1 MIKAIPEDF
10 IVEEIADLPLTETG
24 EFRVYRLTKRNW
36 TTPDLMRFL
45 AKMLSIS
52 PKVISYGGKKDKHG
66 ITTQYITIR
75 DQRDFSLEEPNFSLK
90 AVGFMRKP
98 MSPALIAGNRFRITI
113 RKLNSVDQVLKNL
126 EEVKT
131 YGFPNFFDDQRFR
144 GTDFNLGFFA
154 DRVLRGHYNGALQI
168 FLQAQNISSA
178 DKKNRQRVAEI
189 IANWRNWEKCLELA
203 QGLTEKRIF
212 RTLLL
217 RPDDFLAALEK
228 IPREEIAM
236 AYAAFGSHLWNE
248 LLRRLLKKLIE
259 PLEEVQA
266 ESGLFYFWR
275 TLPPETYEYLS
286 SLRLPTPAAKMNFP
300 DELSRQLYLEVLAEN
315 NLQFSTFRTRALS
328 RVFFR
333 SFQRKVLL
341 HPQEL
346 EILEIKKDDLHPKKQ
361 ALVLSFSLPRGAFAT
376 MLVKR
381 ITIDENKQP
390 EPISPE
396 TGD

>member
-10 IVEEIADLPLTETG
+10 IVEEIATLPLVEQG
-24 EFRVYRLTKRNW
+24 EFRVYQLTKKNW
-36 TTPDLMRFL
+36 TTPDLVRFL
-45 AKMLSIS
+45 AKLLSIS
-52 PKVISYGGKKDKHG
+52 PKAIAYGGKKDKHG
-66 ITTQYITIR
+66 ITTQHITIR
-75 DQRDFSLEEPNFSLK
+75 SQRDFSLEEKNFSLK
-90 AVGFMRKP
+90 AIGFMRKP
-98 MSPALIAGNRFRITI
+98 MSPALIKGNRFRITI
-113 RKLNSVDQVLKNL
+113 RNLATVEPLLRNL
-126 EEVKT
+126 EEVKI

-144 GTDFNLGFFA
+144 GTDQSLGFFA

-168 FLQAQNISSA
+168 FLQSQNICSS
-178 DKKNRQRVAEI
+178 DKKNRERVAEI

-248 LLRRLLKKLIE
+248 LLRRLLKEKIKDLK
-259 PLEEVQA
+259 EVQA
-266 ESGLFYFWR
+266 ESGIYLFWK
-275 TLPPETYEYLS
+275 TLNEETLNYLKE
-286 SLRLPTPAAKMNFP
+286 LKLPTPAAKMQFP
-300 DELSRQLYLEVLAEN
+300 DDLSRNLYLKILEEN
-315 NLQFSTFRTRALS
+315 NLKFSSFRTKALS

-341 HPQEL
+341 YPENL
-346 EILEIKKDDLHPKKQ
+346 EIIEIKEDELHPKRK
-361 ALVLSFSLPRGAFAT
+361 ALVLSFALPRGAFAT

-381 ITIDENKQP
+381 ILLDEEIKK
-390 EPISPE
+390 
-396 TGD
+396 

>member
-10 IVEEIADLPLTETG
+10 VVEEIADLPLTETG
-24 EFRVYRLTKRNW
+24 LFRVYRLTKKNW

-45 AKMLSIS
+45 AKFLSIS
-52 PKVISYGGKKDKHG
+52 PKAIAYGGKKDKHG

-90 AVGFMRKP
+90 SVGFMRKP
-98 MSPALIAGNRFRITI
+98 MSPALIVGNKFRITI
-113 RKLNSVDQVLKNL
+113 RNLNSTDRILKNL
-126 EEVKT
+126 EEVSV

-144 GTDFNLGFFA
+144 GTDFKLGFFA

-168 FLQAQNISSA
+168 FLQSQNISAS
-178 DKKNRQRVAEI
+178 DKKNRERIAQI

-203 QGLTEKRIF
+203 EGLTEKRIF

-217 RPDDFLAALEK
+217 RPDDFLSALEK

-236 AYAAFGSHLWNE
+236 AYSAFGSHLWNE
-248 LLRRLLKKLIE
+248 LLRRLLRKLSIE
-259 PLEEVQA
+259 LEEVQA
-266 ESGLFYFWR
+266 ESGIFYFWR
-275 TLPPETYEYLS
+275 KLPSEVFEYLRD
-286 SLRLPTPAAKMNFP
+286 LKLPTPAARMNFP
-300 DELSRQLYLEVLAEN
+300 DELSRQLYLEVLEEN
-315 NLQFSTFRTRALS
+315 NLKFSTFRTRALS
-328 RVFFR
+328 RVYFR
-333 SFQRKVLL
+333 SFQRRVLL
-341 HPQEL
+341 YPQDL
-346 EILEIKKDDLHPKKQ
+346 EILDTKPDELHPKKQ

-381 ITIDENKQP
+381 IMIDENRKTGT
-390 EPISPE
+390 ISPE

>member
-24 EFRVYRLTKRNW
+24 LFRVYRLTKKNW

-45 AKMLSIS
+45 AKFLSIS
-52 PKVISYGGKKDKHG
+52 PKAIAYGGKKDKHG

-90 AVGFMRKP
+90 SVGFMRKP
-98 MSPALIAGNRFRITI
+98 MSPALIVGNRFRITI
-113 RKLNSVDQVLKNL
+113 RNLNSGDRLLKNL
-126 EEVKT
+126 EEVKV

-144 GTDFNLGFFA
+144 GTDFKLGFFA

-168 FLQAQNISSA
+168 FLQSQNISAS
-178 DKKNRQRVAEI
+178 DKKNRERIAQI

-203 QGLTEKRIF
+203 EGLTEKRIF

-217 RPDDFLAALEK
+217 RPDDFLSALEK

-248 LLRRLLKKLIE
+248 LLRRLLKKLVNN
-259 PLEEVQA
+259 LEEVQA
-266 ESGLFYFWR
+266 ESGIFYFWR
-275 TLPPETYEYLS
+275 TLSPDIFEYLRN
-286 SLRLPTPAAKMNFP
+286 LKLPTPAARMDFP
-300 DELSRQLYLEVLAEN
+300 DELSRQLYLEILEEN
-315 NLQFSTFRTRALS
+315 NLKFSSFRTRALS

-333 SFQRKVLL
+333 SFQRRVLL
-341 HPQEL
+341 YPQDL
-346 EILEIKKDDLHPKKQ
+346 EVLEIKPDELHPKKQ
-361 ALVLSFSLPRGAFAT
+361 ALVMSFSLPRGAFAT

-381 ITIDENKQP
+381 IMIDENRKTGTT
-390 EPISPE
+390 SPE

>member
-10 IVEEIADLPLTETG
+10 IVEELARLPLAETG
-24 EFRVYRLTKRNW
+24 EFRVYRLTKKNW

-45 AKMLSIS
+45 AKTLSIS
-52 PKVISYGGKKDKHG
+52 PKALAYGGKKDKHG
-66 ITTQYITIR
+66 ITTQHITIR
-75 DQRDFSLEEPNFSLK
+75 SQRDFSREDKNFSLQ
-90 AVGFMRKP
+90 AIGFMRKP
-98 MSPALIAGNRFRITI
+98 MSPSLIQGNRFRITI
-113 RKLNSVDQVLKNL
+113 RNLRELEPVLDNL
-126 EEVKT
+126 EEVRQ

-144 GTDFNLGFFA
+144 GTNPQLGFFA

-168 FLQAQNISSA
+168 FLQSQNQASSN
-178 DKKNRQRVAEI
+178 KENRERVARIME
-189 IANWRNWEKCLELA
+189 NWRDWEKCLELA
-203 QGLTEKRIF
+203 RGLTEKRIF

-248 LLRRLLKKLIE
+248 LLRRLLRELV
-259 PLEEVQA
+259 PDLREVQA
-266 ESGLFYFWR
+266 ESGLFYFWE
-275 TLPPETYEYLS
+275 TLDQSVLNYLQD
-286 SLRLPTPAAKMNFP
+286 LKLPTPSAKMEFP
-300 DELSRQLYLEVLAEN
+300 DERSRNLYLKILEEN
-315 NLQFSTFRTRALS
+315 NLRFASFRTRALS

-341 HPQEL
+341 FPEGL
-346 EILEIKKDDLHPKKQ
+346 EIVDRKEDELHPGKK

-381 ITIDENKQP
+381 ILIE
-390 EPISPE
+390 
-396 TGD
+396 G

>member
-10 IVEEIADLPLTETG
+10 IVEEIATLPLVEKG
-24 EFRVYRLTKRNW
+24 EFRVYQLTKKNW
-36 TTPDLMRFL
+36 TTPDLVRFL
-45 AKMLSIS
+45 AKLLSIS
-52 PKVISYGGKKDKHG
+52 PKAIAYGGKKDKHG
-66 ITTQYITIR
+66 ITTQHITIR
-75 DQRDFSLEEPNFSLK
+75 SQRDFSLEEKNFSLK
-90 AVGFMRKP
+90 AIGFMRKP
-98 MSPALIAGNRFRITI
+98 MSPALIKGNRFRITI
-113 RKLNSVDQVLKNL
+113 RNLVTVEPLLRNL
-126 EEVKT
+126 EEVKI

-144 GTDFNLGFFA
+144 GTDQSLGFFA

-168 FLQAQNISSA
+168 FLQSQNICSS
-178 DKKNRQRVAEI
+178 DKKNRERVAEI

-248 LLRRLLKKLIE
+248 LLRRLLKEKIKDLK
-259 PLEEVQA
+259 EVQA
-266 ESGLFYFWR
+266 ESGIYLFWK
-275 TLPPETYEYLS
+275 TLDEETLNYLKE
-286 SLRLPTPAAKMNFP
+286 LKLPTPAAKMQFP
-300 DELSRQLYLEVLAEN
+300 DDLSRNLYLKILEEN
-315 NLQFSTFRTRALS
+315 NLKFSSFRTKALS

-341 HPQEL
+341 YPENL
-346 EILEIKKDDLHPKKQ
+346 EIIEIKEDELHPKRK
-361 ALVLSFSLPRGAFAT
+361 ALVLSFALPRGAFAT

-381 ITIDENKQP
+381 ILLDEEIKK
-390 EPISPE
+390 
-396 TGD
+396 

>member
-10 IVEEIADLPLTETG
+10 IVEELARLPLAETG
-24 EFRVYRLTKRNW
+24 EFRVYRLTKKNW

-45 AKMLSIS
+45 AKTLSIS
-52 PKVISYGGKKDKHG
+52 PKALAYGGKKDKHG
-66 ITTQYITIR
+66 ITTQHITIR
-75 DQRDFSLEEPNFSLK
+75 SQRDFSREDKNFSLQ
-90 AVGFMRKP
+90 AIGFMRKP
-98 MSPALIAGNRFRITI
+98 MSPSLIQGNRFRITI
-113 RKLNSVDQVLKNL
+113 RNLRELEPVLDNL
-126 EEVKT
+126 EEVRQ

-144 GTDFNLGFFA
+144 GTNPQLGFFA

-168 FLQAQNISSA
+168 FLQSQNQASSN
-178 DKKNRQRVAEI
+178 KENRERVARI
-189 IANWRNWEKCLELA
+189 IENWRDWEKCLELA
-203 QGLTEKRIF
+203 KGLTEKRIF

-248 LLRRLLKKLIE
+248 LLRRLLKELITD
-259 PLEEVQA
+259 LREVQA
-266 ESGLFYFWR
+266 ESGLFYFWK
-275 TLPPETYEYLS
+275 TLDQPVINYLQD
-286 SLRLPTPAAKMNFP
+286 LKLPTPSAKMEFP
-300 DELSRQLYLEVLAEN
+300 DERSRNLYIKILEEN
-315 NLQFSTFRTRALS
+315 NLRFASFRTRALS

-341 HPQEL
+341 FPEGL
-346 EILEIKKDDLHPKKQ
+346 EIVDRKEDELHPGRK

-381 ITIDENKQP
+381 ILIE
-390 EPISPE
+390 
-396 TGD
+396 G